1 LDQKSWVL
9 WLVAFFCFGIILYFS
24 LPTEPN
30 LYIEIIISLVIL
42 VNIILFRHSN
52 FVWLPILLLCLSI
65 GLVSAT
71 YRTID
76 VLSPKLDCEI
86 KLAKISGRVLSITPI
101 IKGSQVILDRIYI
114 SDFDNKKVPKK
125 AKITIKGVN
134 KLNEIEIGDY
144 IKFSGT
150 LRPASKP
157 FVPGGYDFSR
167 QSFFDQIGVTGY
179 NKSNV
184 YIIKK
189 NNNKLKNYISNL
201 RINLSKRIK
210 NILGDKNGNIAAALI
225 IGEQSSI
232 DKTLLL
238 DMRIS
243 GLTHILSVSGLH
255 LSMVSIICFF
265 CVRFLLSCS
274 VYLCQE
280 YDTKKIA
287 AYFSLLFT
295 LGYLLISGMQIAAV
309 RSYIMVVC
317 VIIAVLLDR
326 QEYALRSV
334 CLAAFIMLLI
344 RPESVVHPSFQMSF
358 AAVIALVSGYEYYL
372 AKFLSNT
379 EYTNLDRIKHYF
391 FGTLAATFIA
401 GLATAPFAIY
411 HFNQYANYSMLA
423 NLIVAPVTSFII
435 MPSVALTCI
444 LFFFGLEK
452 LSLWILNYGIE
463 FLVYIANWI
472 SHLPKALVMLPN
484 MSIETLMLFVIGLF
498 WLCLWQQ
505 KWRFFGVIPII
516 IAIGLL
522 LITPKPDLIIDAHTG
537 IILLRSSDG
546 NLVRT
551 ESKRRLSDFMQDYFN
566 ARMQTNEIISI
577 THKKY
582 LEEFHCGEVQCFI
595 GKNYKLYFP
604 LNSNDF
610 QIKIE
615 WPNHKEVLLSRE
627 DLKRNGSYFITLKL
641 NKPEIESV
649 ADSLQHRPWS

>member
-1 LDQKSWVL
+1 
-9 WLVAFFCFGIILYFS
+9 
-24 LPTEPN
+24 
-30 LYIEIIISLVIL
+30 
-42 VNIILFRHSN
+42 
-52 FVWLPILLLCLSI
+52 
-65 GLVSAT
+65 
-71 YRTID
+71 
-76 VLSPKLDCEI
+76 
-86 KLAKISGRVLSITPI
+86 
-101 IKGSQVILDRIYI
+101 
-114 SDFDNKKVPKK
+114 
-125 AKITIKGVN
+125 
-134 KLNEIEIGDY
+134 
-144 IKFSGT
+144 
-150 LRPASKP
+150 
-157 FVPGGYDFSR
+157 
-167 QSFFDQIGVTGY
+167 
-179 NKSNV
+179 
-184 YIIKK
+184 
-189 NNNKLKNYISNL
+189 
-201 RINLSKRIK
+201 
-210 NILGDKNGNIAAALI
+210 
-225 IGEQSSI
+225 
-232 DKTLLL
+232 
-238 DMRIS
+238 
-243 GLTHILSVSGLH
+243 
-255 LSMVSIICFF
+255 
-265 CVRFLLSCS
+265 
-274 VYLCQE
+274 
-280 YDTKKIA
+280 
-287 AYFSLLFT
+287 
-295 LGYLLISGMQIAAV
+295 
-309 RSYIMVVC
+309 
-317 VIIAVLLDR
+317 
-326 QEYALRSV
+326 
-334 CLAAFIMLLI
+334 MLLI